1 MSINYPTW
9 VTDDTPIPAGYLI
22 RCKKLLYAI
31 AACEYAR
38 LLHNAGWKWFR
49 GETLTPQEESMLA
62 AQFPGQ
68 WPDPPTQLQLESYLE
83 NVWEPRQN
91 AAQATRAQMRTN
103 VTPGQIGFV
112 DWDGLV

>member
-1 MSINYPTW
+1 MSINYPSW

-22 RCKKLLYAI
+22 RCKKLLYTI

-49 GETLTPQEESMLA
+49 GEALTPQEEAMLA
-62 AQFPGQ
+62 EEFPGQ
-68 WPDPPTQLQLESYLE
+68 WPDPPTQAQMENYLE

-91 AAQATRAQMRTN
+91 AAQSTRAQLRMQL
-103 VTPGQIGFV
+103 TPAQIDFV
-112 DWDGLV
+112 DWGGLV